1 MLAHPKHISI
11 EIHSPIYHSIRPYR
25 PFEVQWVW
33 TDWEPVRTSHLDL
46 TDQATDT
53 LRNASVATF
62 STSSTSYLLFPSCFF
77 CFGVSNSHHIIGH
90 LSAQTHYINTW
101 VIIYMVPNSNL
112 SPGLFNRP
120 PLTPYSQA
128 LLLGN
133 QTENSPLW
141 SNLILVDLKDKEK
154 KKLKHMLCEDMFG
167 LTLAP

>member
-1 MLAHPKHISI
+1 
-11 EIHSPIYHSIRPYR
+11 
-25 PFEVQWVW
+25 
-33 TDWEPVRTSHLDL
+33 
-46 TDQATDT
+46 
-53 LRNASVATF
+53 
-62 STSSTSYLLFPSCFF
+62 
-77 CFGVSNSHHIIGH
+77 
-90 LSAQTHYINTW
+90 
-101 VIIYMVPNSNL
+101 MVPNSNL